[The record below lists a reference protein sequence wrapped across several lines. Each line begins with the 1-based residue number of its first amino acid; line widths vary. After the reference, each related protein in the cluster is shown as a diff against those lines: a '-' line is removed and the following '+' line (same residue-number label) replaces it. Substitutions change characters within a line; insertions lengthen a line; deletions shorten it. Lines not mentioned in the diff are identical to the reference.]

1 MLIGAHAPQQACCF
15 PLRGA
20 IYAVR
25 LRAQYVD
32 RGADGA
38 ARFTQE
44 YELLGRR
51 LQLELGSSSEQ
62 PRR

>member
-1 MLIGAHAPQQACCF
+1 MLIGAHVPQQACCF

-25 LRAQYVD
+25 LW
-32 RGADGA
+32 GGSADGA

-44 YELLGRR
+44 YELLARR
-51 LQLELGSSSEQ
+51 LQIEPGSPSER
-62 PRR
+62 PRRPP